1 MNPEMVPY
9 LSTGEIREYTLE
21 GIAIT
26 DENLGSYGFAKITKI
41 IIRLEIKRRERDVN
55 MDKVLYEK
63 RNRIGYVTL
72 NRPEALNALDD
83 DTNAELW
90 SVWDDFAKDESLDV
104 AILTGAGKAFCSGAD
119 LKTFIPKW
127 EKANMLDIR
136 KNVPTGIGGGITRG
150 QHRITKP
157 VIAAI
162 NGHCIGGGFELALAC
177 DIRIASEKAKFGV
190 FEVRFGLHQG
200 DGGIVRLVAI
210 AGLATA
216 LELSLT
222 GREVTAEEAYRLRL
236 VTKVVPH
243 ENLIETAEQYAS
255 IIMSNSQQ
263 AIRSAKETIL
273 DVVGRTLDDALRI
286 ETLNSYSSLG
296 DFSEA
301 RERLSQ
307 FYLKGKG
314 KQKA

>member
-1 MNPEMVPY
+1 
-9 LSTGEIREYTLE
+9 
-21 GIAIT
+21 
-26 DENLGSYGFAKITKI
+26 
-41 IIRLEIKRRERDVN
+41 

-72 NRPEALNALDD
+72 NRPNALNALNDEI
-83 DTNAELW
+83 NQKLW
-90 SVWDDFAKDESLDV
+90 SVWDDFAKDDSLDV

-136 KNVPTGIGGGITRG
+136 RNVPTGIGGGITRG
-150 QHRITKP
+150 QHHITKP
-157 VIAAI
+157 IIAAI

-177 DIRIASEKAKFGV
+177 DIRISSEKAKFGV
-190 FEVRFGLHQG
+190 FEVRYGLHQG

-222 GREVTAEEAYRLRL
+222 GREVTAEEAYRLQL
-236 VTKVVPH
+236 VNKIVPH
-243 ENLIETAEQYAS
+243 ENLMATAEQYATM
-255 IIMSNSQQ
+255 IISNSQQ

-273 DVVGRTLDDALRI
+273 DVVGRTLADALRL
-286 ETLNSYSSLG
+286 ETINAYSSLG

-301 RERLSQ
+301 KERLAQ
-307 FYLKGKG
+307 FYAKGKNTE
-314 KQKA
+314 KA